1 MKKKNSKKRALNNY
15 KPKRKL
21 RLFSFFTLPEEI
33 KKWILGVVVLVIA
46 IIVALSF
53 FDLAGV
59 AGKVIMRGLTFL
71 VGNGVFVLPL
81 ILALGGLAF
90 LNTKYDKFMG
100 PSILAMFLLILGISG
115 ALESF
120 DVGVK
125 SGGWLGYI
133 ITWPILKFFGQLV
146 SEIIFF
152 GIILIGALIFWYLMK
167 PNPKFQEKIDRIE
180 LEQKPSLIKQIF
192 FPKLKI
198 KELEP
203 RFKEESSDQKIALDL
218 KSKEVPASK
227 VSVGEYKIPPLELLE
242 EDKGKPLAGDTIVN
256 SAIIKKTLENFGLKV
271 EMSEVIIG
279 PTVTRYSL
287 KPAEG
292 VKLSKITGLSNN
304 LSLALAAHP
313 IRIEAPIPGKSL
325 VGIEIPNKERARV
338 GLRELV
344 AHPEFQK
351 SNSNLIV
358 ALGKDVSGATCYADL
373 TKMPHMLVAGA
384 TGTGKTV
391 FLNSLI
397 LGLLYQN
404 SPEIMRL
411 ILIDPKR
418 VEFSAFKELPHL
430 LCPVIFDAQ
439 KAINALKWLA
449 SEMER
454 RFDVLASN
462 GSRNLSSYNQKVVKD
477 GEDPLPYI
485 VLIVDELA
493 DLMVVRGKD
502 MEAGIVRLAQMARA
516 VGIHLVLATQRPS
529 VEVIT
534 GLIKANVT
542 ARVTFQVA
550 SQIDSRTVLDM
561 GGAEKL
567 LGAGDLLF
575 ISADQSKPK
584 RIQGA
589 YASEKEVRRVV
600 DFVESNNGH
609 LDLENAEV
617 GVEGFVGQGLQR
629 ILENNNGGDTD
640 FNREGGGDDPLYED
654 AKRTVIESKKA
665 SASLLQRRL
674 RVGYARA
681 ARLLDILEDKGI
693 VGPGD
698 GAKPREVYL
707 RPTNPVDSIPVD
719 TIPTETKNDN
729 DDEDEDNEWSKV

>member
-1 MKKKNSKKRALNNY
+1 MKKKNSKKRVLNNG

-59 AGKVIMRGLTFL
+59 AGEAIMKGLTFL
-71 VGNGVFVLPL
+71 IGNGVFVLPL

-90 LNTKYDKFMG
+90 LNTKYDKFIG
-100 PSILAMFLLILGISG
+100 PSILAMFLLVLGISG
-115 ALESF
+115 ILESF
-120 DVGVK
+120 EMGVK

-133 ITWPILKFFGQLV
+133 VTWPIIKFFGQLV
-146 SEIIFF
+146 SEIIFS
-152 GIILIGALIFWYLMK
+152 GIILIGGLIFWHLMK
-167 PNPKFQEKIDRIE
+167 PNPKLQEKIDRIE
-180 LEQKPSLIKQIF
+180 LEKKPSFIKQIF
-192 FPKLKI
+192 APKLKI
-198 KELEP
+198 KELDP
-203 RFKEESSDQKIALDL
+203 RPKDSNQKISLDL

-227 VSVGEYKIPPLELLE
+227 VSVGEYKIPPLDLLE
-242 EDKGKPLAGDTIVN
+242 EDQGKALAGDTIIN
-256 SAIIKKTLENFGLKV
+256 SAIIKKTLDNFGLRV
-271 EMSEVIIG
+271 EMSEVTIG

-313 IRIEAPIPGKSL
+313 IRMEAPIPGKSL

-404 SPEIMRL
+404 SPDIMRL

-430 LCPVIFDAQ
+430 LCPVIYDAQ

-454 RFDVLASN
+454 RFDLLASN
-462 GSRNLSSYNQKVVKD
+462 GSRNISSYNQKVVKE
-477 GEDPLPYI
+477 GEAPLPYI

-493 DLMVVRGKD
+493 DLMAVKGRE

-534 GLIKANVT
+534 GLIKANIT

-550 SQIDSRTVLDM
+550 SQVDSRTVLDM

-589 YASEKEVRRVV
+589 YASEKEVRKVV

-609 LDLENAEV
+609 LDLEDPEIEL
-617 GVEGFVGQGLQR
+617 EGAAGHGLQGA
-629 ILENNNGGDTD
+629 LENNNGGNGE
-640 FNREGGGDDPLYED
+640 FNGENDGDDPLYED
-654 AKRTVIESKKA
+654 AKKTVIESKKA

-698 GAKPREVYL
+698 GAKPREVYIN
-707 RPTNPVDSIPVD
+707 PTNPVDSIPVD
-719 TIPTETKNDN
+719 ETPKEPRDDN
-729 DDEDEDNEWSKV
+729 SDEDSEWSKV